1 MNNKKTLLAEIK
13 AKKKEIA
20 KANQSSQGIT
30 GNAPVPQG
38 SKVQMQAMQKELKE
52 LRGKLKAL
60 GSSWMK

>member
-1 MNNKKTLLAEIK
+1 MNDKEALLADIK

-38 SKVQMQAMQKELKE
+38 SKVQMQGLQKELKE
-52 LRGKLKAL
+52 LRAKLK
-60 GSSWMK
+60 SVEK

>member
-1 MNNKKTLLAEIK
+1 MIDKEDLLKEIK

-38 SKVQMQAMQKELKE
+38 SKLQMQAMQAELKE
-52 LRGKLKAL
+52 LRGKLKSL
-60 GSSWMK
+60 RK